1 LGPPQIGA
9 VIDYDDRGL
18 PCSSGAALTWH
29 HRPVSTTPEDTTPED
44 TGREDDEAGAPPGV
58 ERLLALSDG
67 VVAIALTLLVLQI
80 TVPATSSL
88 RDPHSAADLAAALD
102 AHYGEWISYAI
113 SFYVVI
119 QFWLLHHRLFKRIVR
134 QQDGLV
140 LWNAAFLFAVSVMP
154 FTSDLLGKDAS
165 NPLSVAI
172 FGLNLL
178 LANLAMVG
186 LHEFAWRRNLMR
198 ESGGDRGE
206 FRRGSA
212 AGVLVVLLSLAVAWV
227 NTTAAELCWLLFGA
241 VPQIAAALDR
251 GWSRLRG
258 GGGSRSAGR

>member
-1 LGPPQIGA
+1 MGP
-9 VIDYDDRGL
+9 
-18 PCSSGAALTWH
+18 
-29 HRPVSTTPEDTTPED
+29 
-44 TGREDDEAGAPPGV
+44 EDDETGAPGGV

-80 TVPATSSL
+80 TVPAASSL
-88 RDPHSAADLAAALD
+88 RDPRSASDLASALD

-119 QFWLLHHRLFKRIVR
+119 QFWLLHHRLFRQIAR

-154 FTSDLLGKDAS
+154 FTSDLLGKDGN

-178 LANLAMVG
+178 LANLAMLG
-186 LHEFAWRRNLMR
+186 LQEFARRRNLMR
-198 ESGGDRGE
+198 ADDYDAGA

-227 NTTAAELCWLLFGA
+227 NTTLAELCWLLFGA

-251 GWSRLRG
+251 GWSRLG
-258 GGGSRSAGR
+258 GGRSAGR